1 MALIGKAAVAMWW
14 DIAPEHRAEFLDW
27 HTHEHFPERL
37 QIAGFQRGA
46 RWASEDNATG
56 FFVMYELSDREVLA
70 GPAYLARLNDPTPW
84 SRKMMPHHAGMVRSL
99 CEVTASAGAGVGRYM
114 LTLRPAAS
122 TSQGPQTSALR
133 AYLKALVAALPTR
146 HGVTG
151 AHLLERSDVGQVAQT
166 QEQRIRGQDL
176 AVEWVFMVCGHD
188 AASLRSLLAEELAT
202 SALES
207 HGATATKGLGE
218 GGRLSGLYGLSAT
231 LSAAEI

>member
-1 MALIGKAAVAMWW
+1 MALTGKAAVAMWW

-37 QIAGFQRGA
+37 HIAGFQRGA

-99 CEVTASAGAGVGRYM
+99 CEVTSSAGAGVGRYM
-114 LTLRPAAS
+114 LTLRLAAAEE
-122 TSQGPQTSALR
+122 QAQILR
-133 AYLKALVAALPTR
+133 AHLKGLVATLPSR

-151 AHLLERSDVGQVAQT
+151 AHVLERANVGPIAQT

-176 AVEWVFMVCGHD
+176 AADWVFLVCGYD
-188 AASLRSLLAEELAT
+188 AASLRSLLADELAPR
-202 SALES
+202 ALES
-207 HGATATKGLGE
+207 HGAAAIANAGE
-218 GGRLSGLYGLSAT
+218 RACIAGLYGLSAT
-231 LSAAEI
+231 LSTAEI